1 MEAQKVTFFISENYE
16 FKFDIKE
23 YEDEVC
29 LKDSNGFKFLSI
41 RLYDDNGKIMDKE
54 VAGVV
59 LETLKPVIEEEL
71 GSAQEELYNP
81 PDPFLI
87 QKKLLQYLD
96 KLETL
101 EKQLIKADDELDV
114 ILIETQMNKLE
125 ELIFELKSQ
134 IDR

>member
-1 MEAQKVTFFISENYE
+1 MNSQNATFFISKNYR
-16 FKFDIKE
+16 FKFDIEE

-41 RLYDDNGKIMDKE
+41 KLYNEDGKIMDKE
-54 VAGVV
+54 VAGIV
-59 LETLKPVIEEEL
+59 LESLKPVIEEEL

-81 PDPFLI
+81 LDPFLI

-101 EKQLIKADDELDV
+101 EKQLIEVDDELDV

-125 ELIFELKSQ
+125 ELILELKSQ